1 MNPSQKKQ
9 IEQLKKSI
17 KQIMLKD
24 QFAVRRKIQTL
35 QSQANRSKPVDKEL
49 VNLQMRV
56 DASAQQFKLRQQ
68 NKPETTYPEAL
79 PVSQKRDEIIRA
91 IKDNQVIVI
100 CGETGSGKTT
110 QLPKM
115 CLDAGLG
122 IRGIIGHTQPRRLA
136 ARSVAS
142 RIAEELKT
150 PLGQAVGYKVRFS
163 DALNDSSLI
172 KLMTDGILLSEIHHD
187 AFLNQYDCI
196 IVDEAHE
203 RSLNIDFLLGYLKQ
217 LIIKRRDLKIIITS
231 ATIDPKRFAKHFN
244 DAPIIEVSGR
254 TFPVD
259 VEYRDNESADGETR
273 DLQNAI
279 ADCVEEITRRDYGD
293 ILVFLSG
300 ERDIREAADFLS
312 RQNLHS
318 TEILPLLARLSAAEQ
333 NKIFKSSGGKRRII
347 LSTNVAET
355 SLTVPGIKYVIDTG
369 FARISRYSWRSKI
382 QRLPIEKISQ
392 ASANQRKGRCGRVS
406 AGICY
411 RLYSEDDFN
420 LRSEFTEP
428 EIQRTNLAA
437 VILQMEQLQLGHIED
452 FPFVEPPDSRLIT
465 DGYKLLFELG
475 AINKQHKITKLGRQL
490 ARLPIDPKL
499 GRILIES
506 VNESCLTESLII
518 VSALAVQ
525 DPRERPLNKQQAAD
539 EAHKKFADKKSDF
552 VSWLTIWRKYH
563 AAKNE
568 LSGNKLRKWC
578 KEHFISWLRMREWID
593 THRQIKKTLIE
604 LNLKFNSTDTNYD
617 ALHRALLTGFLSQI
631 GFKDEGHEYQS
642 CRQRKFHIF
651 PGSGLFNSGPKWVV
665 ASDIVETQKVYARHL
680 AKIEPQ
686 WVMEKAEH
694 LIKHSYTEAHW
705 EKKSA
710 QVAATRKSTLFGLLI
725 NPGNK
730 INYSP
735 VNPVESREIFIRC
748 ALVQGDFECHHEF
761 YKKNRALINDIET
774 LEAKSRRQDILVD
787 DNVVY
792 DFYDQHLPAH
802 ICNGPQLNKWVKK
815 NNTDH
820 LVLSIDDLMQKNAD
834 HVSDDLFPDSILI
847 NNIQF
852 PLEYHFAP
860 VNIHNDDN
868 NHHCDGITLLTPVAG
883 LGALN
888 SAVCDWLVPG
898 LLLEKMTELIRSL
911 PKQLRKNFVPAP
923 NFAEACLD
931 ALTPENVALT
941 NAMSI
946 HLKKIT
952 GTEIPYDAWQESKLA
967 EHLFFNYKV
976 ISADGKTLKQSRD
989 LHSLQKEFSDFT
1001 DNSEPQT
1008 INNELE
1014 QDNVSYEILDDLPSE
1029 IEINNN
1035 GIIIKGYPVLVCDKK
1050 QVNVRVIHSAHE
1062 AQQKHYAGLRLLFM
1076 NALSQPIKHLKS
1088 SLSKQQ
1094 SLCAKFLSIGN
1105 CDQLKTQ
1112 MLHRIVDAL
1121 FTQHLPES
1129 TKAFSNLLENRQHI
1143 DDELN
1148 KLLKQLVDI
1157 LTLYHQLKK
1166 KLKNP
1171 PLNWLDAMA
1180 DIQNQL
1186 NNLMHKNFVLE
1197 TRQENLN
1204 NFTRYLKAIDKRLDK
1219 IQSNPERDRKS
1230 RIEIAAL
1237 WDEYTKRADALSKN
1251 NQHSAQLEE
1260 YRWLLEE
1267 YRISLFAQE
1276 IKTLAPISAK
1286 RLKKIWHDISDA

>member
-1 MNPSQKKQ
+1 MSMSPQKQ

-17 KQIMLKD
+17 RNIMLKD
-24 QFAVRRKIQTL
+24 QFSARRKIQTI
-35 QSQANRSKPVDKEL
+35 QSRLKASKPVEQLL
-49 VNLQMRV
+49 VNLQKSI
-56 DASAQQFKLRQQ
+56 DHSAQQCQLRRQ
-68 NKPETTYPEAL
+68 NKPITEYPEEL
-79 PVSQKRDEIIRA
+79 PVSQKRDEIIQA
-91 IKDNQVIVI
+91 IKSHQVIII

-122 IRGIIGHTQPRRLA
+122 IHGMIGHTQPRRLA
-136 ARSVAS
+136 ARSVAN

-150 PLGQAVGYKVRFS
+150 ETGKVVGYKVRFS
-163 DALNDSSLI
+163 DALGDNSLI

-187 AFLNQYDCI
+187 PFLNQYDCL

-231 ATIDPKRFAKHFN
+231 ATIDPQRFSSHFN

-254 TFPVD
+254 TYPVD
-259 VEYRDNESADGETR
+259 LEYRDNETDDGESR
-273 DLQNAI
+273 ELKVAI
-279 ADCVEEITRRDYGD
+279 ADCVDEISRRDYGD

-300 ERDIREAADFLS
+300 ERDIRESAEYLS
-312 RQNLHS
+312 KQNLHN

-369 FARISRYSWRSKI
+369 LARISRYSWRSKI

-437 VILQMEQLQLGHIED
+437 VILQMAHMQLGHVED
-452 FPFVEPPDSRLIT
+452 FPFVEPPDSRLVS
-465 DGYKLLFELG
+465 DGYKLLNELG
-475 AINKQHKITKLGRQL
+475 AINKQHKITHTGKQL

-506 VNESCLTESLII
+506 EKENCLNETLII

-539 EAHKKFADKKSDF
+539 EAHKKFSDKKSDF
-552 VSWLTIWRKYH
+552 ISWLNIWQEYH
-563 AAKNE
+563 LNKNQ

-578 KEHFISWLRMREWID
+578 KDNFISWLRMREWID
-593 THRQIKKTLIE
+593 THQQIKKMLNE
-604 LNLKFNSTDTNYD
+604 LKLKFNSNDASYD
-617 ALHRALLTGFLSQI
+617 QLHRAIITGFLSQI
-631 GFKDEGHEYQS
+631 GFKDEGHEYQG

-651 PGSGLFNSGPKWVV
+651 PGSGLFNSSPKWVV

-686 WVMEKAEH
+686 WVADKASH

-710 QVAATRKSTLFGLLI
+710 QVSAIRKSTLFGLLI

-730 INYSP
+730 INYGPIS
-735 VNPVESREIFIRC
+735 PVESREIFIRS
-748 ALVQGDFECHHEF
+748 ALVQGDFECRHSF
-761 YKKNRALINDIET
+761 YKKNRQLVEKIET

-787 DNVVY
+787 DNDVY
-792 DFYDQHLPAH
+792 DFYDQHLPDD
-802 ICNGPQLNKWVKK
+802 IYSGPQLNKWVKN
-815 NNTDH
+815 NNTDD
-820 LVLSIDDLMQKNAD
+820 LLLTIDDLMKQEAD
-834 HVSDDLFPDSILI
+834 HISHKLFPDAIEI
-847 NNIQF
+847 NNIKF
-852 PLEYHFAP
+852 PLEYHFDP
-860 VNIHNDDN
+860 SHN
-868 NHHCDGITLLTPVAG
+868 CDGITLVTPAAG
-883 LGALN
+883 LASLN
-888 SAVCDWLVPG
+888 TTVCDWLVPG
-898 LLLEKMTELIRSL
+898 MLLEKMAELIRSL

-923 NFAEACLD
+923 NYAETCLD
-931 ALTPENVALT
+931 SLTPGKTALTA
-941 NAMSI
+941 AMSL

-952 GTEIPYDAWQESKLA
+952 GTDIPYDAWQETKLA
-967 EHLFFNYKV
+967 DYLFFNFRV

-989 LHSLQKEFSDFT
+989 LNQLQNEFSGFT
-1001 DNSEPQT
+1001 DTSQSNQQD
-1008 INNELE
+1008 NELE
-1014 QDNVSYEILDDLPSE
+1014 QDNVNSRVLDTLPSD

-1035 GIIIKGYPVLVCDKK
+1035 GIIIKAYPALVASGK
-1050 QVNVRVIHSAHE
+1050 QVNIRIINSQTE
-1062 AQQKHYAGLRLLFM
+1062 AQQKHFLGLRLLFM
-1076 NALSQPIKHLKS
+1076 NALSQPLKHLKS

-1094 SLCAKFLSIGN
+1094 NLCAKYISIGN
-1105 CDQLKTQ
+1105 CEQLKSQ
-1112 MLHRIVDAL
+1112 IIFRIVDQL
-1121 FTQHLPES
+1121 FTRHLPKTEKEF
-1129 TKAFSNLLENRQHI
+1129 TALLDNRQYL
-1143 DDELN
+1143 DE
-1148 KLLKQLVDI
+1148 KLTELSRQLTSI
-1157 LTLYHQLKK
+1157 LDFYQQLKK

-1171 PLNWLDAMA
+1171 PLNWLDAMS

-1186 NNLMHKNFVLE
+1186 NNLMHTDFILE
-1197 TRQENLN
+1197 THIDNLN
-1204 NFTRYLKAIDKRLDK
+1204 NFTRYLKAIEKRLEK
-1219 IQSNPERDRKS
+1219 IQGNPERDRKA
-1230 RIEIAAL
+1230 RIEVSSL
-1237 WDEYTKRADALSKN
+1237 WADYEKRASALRKN
-1251 NQHSAQLEE
+1251 NQHSAQLDA

-1276 IKTLAPISAK
+1276 IKTLTPISAK
-1286 RLKKIWHDISDA
+1286 RLKKTWNEISDA